1 MELKTQAQEG
11 QNGQLSAVGA
21 VLDLKTGLEG
31 HGGEWARGVGG
42 GGRGVGAH
50 EQLSWMFNSQGTE
63 AVSKAHG
70 LDSGKP

>member
-1 MELKTQAQEG
+1 MTEGQGEERMELKTQAQEG

-42 GGRGVGAH
+42 GREGGRSARTA
-50 EQLSWMFNSQGTE
+50 F
-63 AVSKAHG
+63 
-70 LDSGKP
+70 LDV